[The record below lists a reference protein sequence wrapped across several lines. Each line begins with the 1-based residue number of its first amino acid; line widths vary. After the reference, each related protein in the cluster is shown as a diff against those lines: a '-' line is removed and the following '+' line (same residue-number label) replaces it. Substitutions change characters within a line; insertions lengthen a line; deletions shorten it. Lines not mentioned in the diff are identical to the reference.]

1 MKTSADE
8 RAIIDTNVL
17 VYAADVRA
25 PQYAAAQA
33 LRDAAAR
40 GEFTAYLTTQIVLE
54 FVSIVT
60 SPKRVASPRRV
71 AEAWAEIRRLTTAFP
86 VLTFEDDDIRAV
98 AQLSEDLGV
107 KGGAPRHARPRRREA
122 PSWLRRLRR
131 HQPQRL
137 ADGLDRRCH
146 RRRERGADGAGPG
159 TVPSALE
166 LAAVTRRESWGGG

>member
-71 AEAWAEIRRLTTAFP
+71 VEAWVEIRRLTTAFP
-86 VLTFEDDDIRAV
+86 VLTFEDDDLRAV
-98 AQLSEDLGV
+98 AQLSEDLAV
-107 KGGAPRHARPRRREA
+107 KGADVFDLAIAATALRSGINIIYTFDARIFSRVPGLEVR
-122 PSWLRRLRR
+122 
-131 HQPQRL
+131 QP
-137 ADGLDRRCH
+137 
-146 RRRERGADGAGPG
+146 
-159 TVPSALE
+159 
-166 LAAVTRRESWGGG
+166 